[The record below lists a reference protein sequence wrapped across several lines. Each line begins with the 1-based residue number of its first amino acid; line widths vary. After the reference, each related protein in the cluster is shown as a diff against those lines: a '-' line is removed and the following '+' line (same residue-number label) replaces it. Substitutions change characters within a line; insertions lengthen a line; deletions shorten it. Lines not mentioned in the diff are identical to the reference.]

1 MAHVDPHL
9 TFGCEVCLDTE
20 ADNLRKLTHVEHEF
34 KGRPLLALGSLIYL
48 LDLPPTHLAKIAYLD
63 NPSPLAADMP
73 CWLSDLHIVLASLPV
88 PVTFPEGPTMSD
100 DVAEI
105 RKCVLTACQQHHSK
119 ITKELAPRDAVLLF
133 DIIER
138 LAKVFATCDALR
150 PAKDVCIGINGM
162 NYRSFHT

>member
-20 ADNLRKLTHVEHEF
+20 ADNLRKLTHVQHEF
-34 KGRPLLALGSLIYL
+34 KFIRRLLGFMATQSLRLYLQRPIFLPLIWPRLYIST
-48 LDLPPTHLAKIAYLD
+48 THLL
-63 NPSPLAADMP
+63 SPP
-73 CWLSDLHIVLASLPV
+73 IWLSDLRIVLASLSV

-105 RKCVLTACQQHHSK
+105 RKGVLTACQQHHSK
-119 ITKELAPRDAVLLF
+119 ITKELAPRDAVFLF

-150 PAKDVCIGINGM
+150 LA
-162 NYRSFHT
+162 

>member
-20 ADNLRKLTHVEHEF
+20 ADNLCKLTHVQHEF
-34 KGRPLLALGSLIYL
+34 KFIQRLLGFMTTQSLPLLALGYLIYL

-73 CWLSDLHIVLASLPV
+73 CWLSDLRIVLASLPV

-105 RKCVLTACQQHHSK
+105 RKGVLTACQQHHSK
-119 ITKELAPRDAVLLF
+119 ITKEFAPRDAVSFSTLLNSWRRF
-133 DIIER
+133 LP
-138 LAKVFATCDALR
+138 LATR
-150 PAKDVCIGINGM
+150 
-162 NYRSFHT
+162 